1 MNVSKFHSILF
12 ILLCLACFQ
21 LYGQK
26 SKSQLEREKKQN
38 QQKIEEAQKI
48 LKETEASKKN
58 SIGQL
63 NALNRE
69 IEARKSLI
77 NSINDEIKYL
87 NDEIVEL
94 NIIIDAMENDLNNL
108 KAEYAAMIYSASK
121 SSSGIDRLTFL
132 FSSRTFN
139 QLLMRLEYL
148 EQYANARKT
157 QVEQIMLVR
166 DELSKQ
172 RGYIENKKGEQ
183 RSLLNENLEENQ
195 RLVSLKNKQ
204 SKLLV
209 ALGKKEKELK
219 KSMEERKIA
228 NERLDKLI
236 ADLIEKEIKAKA
248 TASAGFKMT
257 PEAKLLSASFSE
269 NRRKLFWPVEKGFIS
284 QKYGVQ
290 PHPSLKGISINNPGV
305 DIQTSRGESVRA
317 VFDGKVSAVASI
329 KGMPG
334 VVVIIQHGEYR
345 TVYAN
350 LKNATVKSGDAVK
363 AKDPIGTVYTDKDG
377 LSEVQFQVW
386 KGSER
391 MNPQSWLYSN

>member
-1 MNVSKFHSILF
+1 MIASRSHIALLF
-12 ILLCLACFQ
+12 LTFLICFSSF
-21 LYGQK
+21 GQK
-26 SKSQLEREKKQN
+26 SKSQLEKEKKQN
-38 QQKIEEAQKI
+38 QKKIEEAQKI
-48 LKETEASKKN
+48 LKETEASRKN

-77 NSINDEIKYL
+77 NSINGEIGYL

-94 NIIIDAMENDLNNL
+94 NIIIDAMESDLENL
-108 KAEYAAMIYSASK
+108 KKEYAAMIYSASK
-121 SSSGIDRLTFL
+121 ASSGIDRLTFL
-132 FSSRTFN
+132 FSSKTFN

-157 QVEQIMLVR
+157 QVAQIMIVR
-166 DELSKQ
+166 DELTYQ
-172 RGYIENKKGEQ
+172 REIIEDKKVEQ
-183 RSLLNENLEENQ
+183 RSLLNENVQENE
-195 RLVSLKNKQ
+195 RLVSLKSKQ
-204 SKLLV
+204 SKVLV
-209 ALGKKEKELK
+209 ALGRKEKEIK

-248 TASAGFKMT
+248 TASSAYALT
-257 PEAKLLSASFSE
+257 PEAKLLSESFSG
-269 NRRKLFWPVEKGFIS
+269 NRKKLFWPVEKGFIS

-290 PHPSLKGISINNPGV
+290 PHPSLKGISIDNPGV
-305 DIQTSRGESVRA
+305 DIQTSRGEEVRA

-350 LKNATVKSGDAVK
+350 LKNASVKSGQAVK
-363 AKDPIGTVYTDKDG
+363 AKDPIGVVYTDNDG

-386 KGSER
+386 KGSQR
-391 MNPQSWLYSN
+391 LNPQSWLFSN